1 MKSFFLKTKK
11 GESLIG
17 SPTVKDIVIK
27 AKVIDQIKDKKIIV
41 FKKKRRHNYRR
52 KIGHRQDLTLLKIE
66 EIQQKKV
73 TTKTTSVKF

>member
-27 AKVIDQIKDKKIIV
+27 AKVIDQIKDKKIIC
-41 FKKKRRHNYRR
+41 FLKRKDITTEERLV
-52 KIGHRQDLTLLKIE
+52 IGKTLHY
-66 EIQQKKV
+66 
-73 TTKTTSVKF
+73 